1 MKILLISY
9 FFPPS
14 TSVGGLRAYSF
25 AKYFPEE
32 GIEVVV
38 LTSESELKENKNLQK
53 EYGLNEIYYGKK
65 AKLRDWGY
73 KTKILALLEMFK
85 LDKIFFFPDVY
96 FGWMKSAVR
105 IGSKV
110 IEEQNPDYIV
120 VTAPP
125 FSSFLVAEKL
135 STKFDIPLILDYR
148 DPWNGNPTIE
158 FPFSFIEKKYKKIE
172 TKIAQ
177 KASMVITVGKEY
189 VKLISETTNINSKEI
204 KVITNGFFTEKL
216 SVDKFLKEDKKFII
230 TLVGS
235 FYLFY
240 KTTFNEMMFGLKK
253 FVNEMK
259 LKPDQIEFRYA
270 GSTSRKII
278 NRAVQQA
285 EVEEYFKDLVYL
297 KGEEYSELLQKS
309 HLLVLMVPQ
318 KHKYAI
324 ATKLYDYL
332 NSNSHI
338 LIVGY
343 KGEATEICN
352 DVDQIYDVV
361 KPIRNEIGKKFLH
374 LFEMWK
380 SNELKYGCNTE
391 KLQKYDR
398 SNLAKEFAKNLK
410 ELDKR
415 KSQEERD

>member
-38 LTSESELKENKNLQK
+38 LTSESELKDNKNLQK
-53 EYGLNEIYYGKK
+53 EYGLDEIYYGKK
-65 AKLRDWGY
+65 TKLREWGY

-96 FGWMKSAVR
+96 FGWIKSA
-105 IGSKV
+105 IKMGSKA
-110 IEEQNPDYIV
+110 INEQNPDYIV

-125 FSSFLVAEKL
+125 FSSFLIAEKL

-158 FPFSFIEKKYKKIE
+158 FPFKFVQKKYKKKE
-172 TKIAQ
+172 KQIAQ
-177 KASMVITVGKEY
+177 RASLVVTVGEEY
-189 VKLISETTNINSKEI
+189 SKLISEITSINPNEFKI
-204 KVITNGFFTEKL
+204 INNGFFAEKL
-216 SVDKFLKEDKKFII
+216 SAESFSKEDKKFVI

-240 KTTFNEMMFGLKK
+240 KDTFNEMMSGLKE
-253 FVNEMK
+253 FVETMK
-259 LKPDQIEFRYA
+259 LKPDQVEFRYA

-285 EVEEYFKDLVYL
+285 EVSEYFNDLVYL
-297 KGEEYSELLQKS
+297 KGDEYFEFLQNS

-332 NSNSHI
+332 NSDSHV

-343 KGEATEICN
+343 KGEATKICD

-361 KPIRNEIGKKFLH
+361 NPISKEIGRKFSSLYELWKK
-374 LFEMWK
+374 
-380 SNELKYGCNTE
+380 NELKYGCNID
-391 KLQKYDR
+391 KLQKYER
-398 SNLAKEFAKNLK
+398 RNLAKEFAKHLI
-410 ELDKR
+410 ELR
-415 KSQEERD
+415 E